1 VRRRTSGAEIPC
13 DVGFREV
20 EASAMW
26 TTIKSLD
33 PRTVLAALRRPA
45 DRAKSRAKCA
55 ERADLTD
62 ALQQD
67 WTGAIL
73 SYDNVR

>member
-1 VRRRTSGAEIPC
+1 
-13 DVGFREV
+13 
-20 EASAMW
+20 MW

-45 DRAKSRAKCA
+45 DLAKSRAK
-55 ERADLTD
+55 RAQRAALAD
-62 ALQQD
+62 ALEQD
-67 WTGAIL
+67 WSGVIL

>member
-1 VRRRTSGAEIPC
+1 VRRRTYGGEIPC

-45 DRAKSRAKCA
+45 DRAKARAKCA
-55 ERADLTD
+55 QGAALTD

-67 WTGAIL
+67 WSGVIL

>member
-1 VRRRTSGAEIPC
+1 
-13 DVGFREV
+13 
-20 EASAMW
+20 MW

-45 DRAKSRAKCA
+45 DRAKARAKCA
-55 ERADLTD
+55 QGAALTD

-67 WTGAIL
+67 WSGVIL